1 MGEEKGGGVA
11 VEEEGMQCSKH
22 PYKSNPNPGGI
33 CAFCLQEKLGKL
45 VSSSNSS
52 NPFFPLHPPPSSN
65 NSSPPSFR
73 SIDTIQPNI
82 TNNNTSSS
90 SYASHVRNH
99 RSRSSRISSFL
110 TSASSHHPHQ
120 HKKKQ
125 HPPKSTSTSS
135 SAAVAAA
142 PALNLKRTKSVAPKP
157 VSDNPVNP
165 ASIAM
170 DSPRKKS
177 FWSFLY
183 LSSSSSTST
192 GMSASPHTTTATA
205 GTSTA
210 NAAAMRRRSVSS
222 YSSSRNHGHLGS
234 TDDEGSVKRDA
245 HLGAVVGEDE
255 SPSPGGSQSNAL
267 SSSFGRKVARS
278 RSVGCGSRSFSGD
291 FLERLSNGFGDCTLR
306 RVESHRESN
315 SNKSNK
321 MVLPGQLE
329 DNEDECTEAHR
340 MRIRCSGFFS
350 SSSSSSYWLSTAA
363 DGSARMSTG
372 GVGRS
377 HRGWGW
383 AFASPMRAFR
393 PPASSASSVKS
404 MPSSSHLKATNGI
417 RDMPQPE
424 TSTLT
429 SAAEAALP
437 PPVSLS

>member
-1 MGEEKGGGVA
+1 MGEEKGGVVV

-45 VSSSNSS
+45 VSSSNSAS
-52 NPFFPLHPPPSSN
+52 PFFPLHPPPSSN

-73 SIDTIQPNI
+73 SVNTTVQ
-82 TNNNTSSS
+82 TNTNTSSS
-90 SYASHVRNH
+90 SSSYSSNVKSH

-110 TSASSHHPHQ
+110 MTSSASSHSHHY
-120 HKKKQ
+120 KKKHQ
-125 HPPKSTSTSS
+125 PPKSGTSSSS

-157 VSDNPVNP
+157 VNDNTVNP
-165 ASIAM
+165 ATITM

-183 LSSSSSTST
+183 LSSSTST
-192 GMSASPHTTTATA
+192 GASASPNNTATVGA
-205 GTSTA
+205 STG

-222 YSSSRNHGHLGS
+222 FSSGRGHGHLGS
-234 TDDEGSVKRDA
+234 TDEEGSMKRDA
-245 HLGAVVGEDE
+245 HLGAVMGEDE
-255 SPSPGGSQSNAL
+255 SPSPGGSQSQAS

-306 RVESHRESN
+306 RVESHRESH
-315 SNKSNK
+315 SSKPSK

-329 DNEDECTEAHR
+329 DDDDDCVEAHR
-340 MRIRCSGFFS
+340 MRIRCSGFFG

-363 DGSARMSTG
+363 DNGARMSTG

-383 AFASPMRAFR
+383 AFASPMRAFK
-393 PPASSASSVKS
+393 PPTSSASSVKS
-404 MPSSSHLKATNGI
+404 MPSSSHLKVTNGI
-417 RDMPQPE
+417 SDLPQSHD
-424 TSTLT
+424 STLT
-429 SAAEAALP
+429 TPPVALP
-437 PPVSLS
+437 PPPVGLS

>member
-1 MGEEKGGGVA
+1 
-11 VEEEGMQCSKH
+11 MQCSKH

-52 NPFFPLHPPPSSN
+52 SPFFPLHPPPSSN

-73 SIDTIQPNI
+73 SMDTVQPN

-90 SYASHVRNH
+90 SSYSSHVRNH

-110 TSASSHHPHQ
+110 SSTSAHHPHQ

-125 HPPKSTSTSS
+125 QPPKSTSSSS

-142 PALNLKRTKSVAPKP
+142 PPLNLKRTKSVAPKP
-157 VSDNPVNP
+157 VGDNPVNS
-165 ASIAM
+165 ASISM

-183 LSSSSSTST
+183 LSSSSTPT
-192 GMSASPHTTTATA
+192 GTATATGISASSPHTTTATA

-222 YSSSRNHGHLGS
+222 YSSSRTHGHLGS

-255 SPSPGGSQSNAL
+255 SPSPGGSQSQSHAL

-329 DNEDECTEAHR
+329 DDDDDCTEAHR

-417 RDMPQPE
+417 RDMPPPE

>member
-1 MGEEKGGGVA
+1 
-11 VEEEGMQCSKH
+11 MQCSKH
-22 PYKSNPNPGGI
+22 PHKSNPNPGGI

-45 VSSSNSS
+45 VSSSNSTS
-52 NPFFPLHPPPSSN
+52 SFFPLHPPPSSN

-73 SIDTIQPNI
+73 TIQPN
-82 TNNNTSSS
+82 TNTTSSS
-90 SYASHVRNH
+90 SYTSYVKNH

-110 TSASSHHPHQ
+110 TSSSSHHHYQ
-120 HKKKQ
+120 YKKKQ
-125 HPPKSTSTSS
+125 QPPKSTSSS
-135 SAAVAAA
+135 SSVAVAAVPA
-142 PALNLKRTKSVAPKP
+142 ALNLKRTKSVAPKP
-157 VSDNPVNP
+157 ISDNPVNP
-165 ASIAM
+165 SSITM

-183 LSSSSSTST
+183 LSSSST
-192 GMSASPHTTTATA
+192 GTSASPHNTTTTTTTTAG

-222 YSSSRNHGHLGS
+222 FSSSRAHGHMGS
-234 TDDEGSVKRDA
+234 TDDEGPAKRDA
-245 HLGAVVGEDE
+245 HSGTVMGEDE
-255 SPSPGGSQSNAL
+255 SLSPGGSQSHAS

-306 RVESHRESN
+306 RVESHRESH
-315 SNKSNK
+315 SSKSNK

-329 DNEDECTEAHR
+329 DDDDDCAEAHR
-340 MRIRCSGFFS
+340 MRIRCSGFFG
-350 SSSSSSYWLSTAA
+350 SSSSSYWLSTAT

-393 PPASSASSVKS
+393 PPPASSASSVKS
-404 MPSSSHLKATNGI
+404 MPSSSHLKATNGM
-417 RDMPQPE
+417 RDLPQHQA
-424 TSTLT
+424 
-429 SAAEAALP
+429 SAVATVSAAALP